1 MATKTF
7 AGLNAAAALTG
18 AEIVPVVQGGA
29 DRRTTTSAI
38 AAALLAADAATV
50 AAVLQGTGLTGALC
64 GFRNVPINSQSA
76 AYTTVAADSGKAIL
90 HPAADNNARTFTI
103 DSNANVAYPTGTAI
117 TFINLINTVTISITS
132 DTLTLMGAG
141 STGSRTLAANGIA
154 TAVKV
159 GTTSWVISGTNL
171 T

>member
-50 AAVLQGTGLTGALC
+50 AAVLQGTGLTGAL
-64 GFRNVPINSQSA
+64 RLPQR
-76 AYTTVAADSGKAIL
+76 ADQQPVRGL
-90 HPAADNNARTFTI
+90 HDR
-103 DSNANVAYPTGTAI
+103 G
-117 TFINLINTVTISITS
+117 
-132 DTLTLMGAG
+132 G
-141 STGSRTLAANGIA
+141 
-154 TAVKV
+154 
-159 GTTSWVISGTNL
+159 
-171 T
+171 